1 MSTRGEAR
9 HGLWDMLGEE
19 EDGNDTVHIHF
30 WHLEVSHIPSLFAF
44 MLFFFCSMLYFSST
58 WKKNKTHM
66 TSHPSDPLRWTYCTC
81 KAAVLSQQTSAQTSC
96 VRDQTLSLYPINGS
110 KFLHWAIYFQK
121 QWQSW
126 KDSPCFEDLHQLV
139 CLLFDLYSENAEDN
153 NRLFLFPFFLD
164 LYQCNQSSSS

>member
-1 MSTRGEAR
+1 MGFETCWGRRRTGMIQYTSTSDISRSVTFLR
-9 HGLWDMLGEE
+9 CLLLC
-19 EDGNDTVHIHF
+19 F
-30 WHLEVSHIPSLFAF
+30 SFFAACF
-44 MLFFFCSMLYFSST
+44 TFHPRE
-58 WKKNKTHM
+58 KKNKTHM

-121 QWQSW
+121 QWQNW